1 MFPVTAYGLALW
13 QWQRRKW
20 KLNLLK
26 TIEERTAAEPVPLT
40 ELWVNSPD
48 FCCKFQCIK
57 RIIWL
62 SISASQLNSQM

>member
-26 TIEERTAAEPVPLT
+26 TIEERTAAEPVPLS

-48 FCCKFQCIK
+48 FCCKSMYLLK
-57 RIIWL
+57 T
-62 SISASQLNSQM
+62 LNVVYGCLLALVN

>member
-1 MFPVTAYGLALW
+1 MFPVTAYGLAFW

-40 ELWVNSPD
+40 ELWVNFPD
-48 FCCKFQCIK
+48 FNVLFENI
-57 RIIWL
+57 RHV
-62 SISASQLNSQM
+62 

>member
-40 ELWVNSPD
+40 ELWVNSQT
-48 FCCKFQCIK
+48 FVVNFNVLIENIKCI
-57 RIIWL
+57 I
-62 SISASQLNSQM
+62 